1 MKHNLNK
8 IEKYSI
14 AFSVAFAI
22 VVFCFF
28 LSLFSCSARTMKKD
42 EKKTD
47 SIAKTKETLKASVDE
62 SVKQSEKVDSSSV
75 KKNESEK
82 KSSLDDLQFEPVDPT
97 KESSI
102 TENGETIT
110 FKNLKGKKRKQTTN
124 EKNNTVEY
132 VNLIKE
138 KNIQLERKNEV
149 IYQKNVEIRILKKQ
163 LEKETAKEALIPWWL
178 WLLLLIILL
187 IAGRIAWLY
196 YKGINPFNW
205 VNNLFKIN
213 YL

>member
-1 MKHNLNK
+1 MKHNLDK

-22 VVFCFF
+22 VFLCFF
-28 LSLFSCSARTMKKD
+28 LSLFGCSARTTKK
-42 EKKTD
+42 EEHKKD

-82 KSSLDDLQFEPVDPT
+82 KSSLDDLEFEPVDPT
-97 KESSI
+97 QESSI
-102 TENGETIT
+102 TENGKTTT

-138 KNIQLERKNEV
+138 KNVELERKNEV

-163 LEKETAKEALIPWWL
+163 LEKQTAKEALIPWWL
-178 WLLLLIILL
+178 WLLLLIIIL

-196 YKGINPFNW
+196 YKESNPLNW
-205 VNNLFKIN
+205 IKL
-213 YL
+213 

>member
-1 MKHNLNK
+1 MKHNLSK
-8 IEKYSI
+8 IEKCSI
-14 AFSVAFAI
+14 AFTVAFVI

-47 SIAKTKETLKASVDE
+47 SISKTKETLKASIDE
-62 SVKQSEKVDSSSV
+62 TVKQSEKVDSSSV
-75 KKNESEK
+75 KKNETEK
-82 KSSLDDLQFEPVDPT
+82 KSILDELEFEPADPT
-97 KESSI
+97 QESSI
-102 TENGETIT
+102 TENGKTT
-110 FKNLKGKKRKQTTN
+110 KFKNLKGKRRKQTTN

-138 KNIQLERKNEV
+138 KNIELERKNEV

-196 YKGINPFNW
+196 YKGSNPFNW
-205 VNNLFKIN
+205 INTLFKIN

>member
-1 MKHNLNK
+1 MKHNLDR

-14 AFSVAFAI
+14 VFSVAFAI
-22 VVFCFF
+22 MFLCFF
-28 LSLFSCSARTMKKD
+28 LSLFGCSARTTKK
-42 EKKTD
+42 EEHKKD
-47 SIAKTKETLKASVDE
+47 SIAKAKETLKASVDE
-62 SVKQSEKVDSSSV
+62 SVKQSEKVDSSSM

-82 KSSLDDLQFEPVDPT
+82 KSILDELEFEPADPT

-102 TENGETIT
+102 TENGKTT
-110 FKNLKGKKRKQTTN
+110 KFKNLKGKRRNQTTN

-138 KNIQLERKNEV
+138 KNIELKRKNDV
-149 IYQKNVEIRILKKQ
+149 IYKKDVEIQVLKKQ

-205 VNNLFKIN
+205 INNLFKIN

>member
-8 IEKYSI
+8 VEKYSI
-14 AFSVAFAI
+14 AFTVAFVI

-28 LSLFSCSARTMKKD
+28 LSLFSCSARTMEKD

-47 SIAKTKETLKASVDE
+47 SIAKTKETLKASIDE

-82 KSSLDDLQFEPVDPT
+82 KSSLDDLEFEPVDPT
-97 KESSI
+97 QESSI
-102 TENGETIT
+102 TENGKTTT

-138 KNIQLERKNEV
+138 KNVELERKNEV

-163 LEKETAKEALIPWWL
+163 LEKQTAKEALIPWWL
-178 WLLLLIILL
+178 WLLLLIIIL

-196 YKGINPFNW
+196 YKGSNPLNW
-205 VNNLFKIN
+205 IKL
-213 YL
+213 